1 MRLLKLTFPGTPQP
15 KGRLRTRVVVPKNGG
30 APFATFYTP
39 KETEQEEER
48 IGKLAL
54 AAVNREKW
62 SKPTGPVA
70 VLVHAVFRIPDSCS
84 RKEALSRRWHTQK
97 PDEDN
102 IGKLVKDACNGIV
115 WADDAQI
122 SCPVGPVKTWAMD
135 REGLEVWVCALDAL
149 PEQVGEEAAVLC
161 VTIGDFLRK
170 VCESLQG
177 RIVADGL
184 TVPLFG
190 E

>member
-1 MRLLKLTFPGTPQP
+1 MRLLKLTFPGTPKP
-15 KGRLRTRVVVPKNGG
+15 KGRPRARIVKPKGG
-30 APFATFYTP
+30 GEPFAVFYTP
-39 KETEQEEER
+39 KETEEEEKR
-48 IGKLAL
+48 LSVLAL

-62 SKPTGPVA
+62 SKPDGPVA

-84 RKEALSRRWHTQK
+84 KREAFSRRWHDQK

-102 IGKLVKDACNGIV
+102 LGKLVKDALNGIV
-115 WADDAQI
+115 WKDDAQI

-135 REGLEVWVCALDAL
+135 REGMEVWVCAMDAL

-161 VTIGDFLRK
+161 VTIVDFLRR
-170 VCESLQG
+170 VCETLQG